1 MTPSFE
7 QIRNIIAEQL
17 GIESS
22 MVTEDS
28 LLAEDL
34 GADSIDSVELIMAF
48 ETAFA
53 IEIPDADARK
63 LKTTADI
70 LRYLK
75 NRIE

>member
-1 MTPSFE
+1 MTPTFE
-7 QIRNIIAEQL
+7 QIRTIIAEQL
-17 GIESS
+17 GIETSS
-22 MVTEDS
+22 VMEDS

-53 IEIPDADARK
+53 IEIPDTDAHK
-63 LKTTADI
+63 LKTPADI

-75 NRIE
+75 NRIG